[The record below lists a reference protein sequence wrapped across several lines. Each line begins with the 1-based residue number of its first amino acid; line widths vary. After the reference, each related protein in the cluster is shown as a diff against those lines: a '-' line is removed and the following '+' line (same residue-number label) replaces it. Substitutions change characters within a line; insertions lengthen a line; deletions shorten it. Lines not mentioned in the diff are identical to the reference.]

1 MSLIPFILDLADELH
16 EFSRC
21 LANGID
27 INDFGFGLYTGT
39 DQHQQPQ
46 QHQQQQQQQQ
56 QQQHQPQTS
65 PRRSRTS
72 SFSSFWMPSKRHHP
86 YNRIKTAC
94 CAKSGE
100 ETVAGTPENSGKEA
114 SGSSSVVGAGG
125 GTPGKSASY
134 SVVNKNGFQV
144 SMNVKQFAPN
154 ELSVKTIDNCI
165 VVEGRH
171 DDKEDGHGVISRHF
185 VRKYMLPKGYDPND
199 VLSTLSSDGILTVKA
214 PPPPP
219 PTAKNDEPNER
230 IIEIQPTPGPT
241 PVLVVSAK
249 DITVKETS
257 KKLPTTPSARLEC
270 QLPEKRQK
278 LDLPPET
285 EPEESV
291 TSSAPIPTTNT
302 VNETDAASVV
312 VAGTEEVVNDDVEM
326 EKADEQINEIVLKQT
341 EQQQQSNVEEIE
353 KNDVEKKAE
362 NIEQAEK
369 QIAAKKQE
377 EQAEIVDETEKK
389 LLDECM
395 SDSNGDTKNVCEKM
409 EESTSITDATKAAT
423 EKTNESAAATKLE
436 ESSNEKSNVAKM
448 EVDEEVDKDVG
459 QRKDNVAKKTD
470 NTEIFV
476 AILKTC
482 SVKTAVKPAATAVGA
497 ADSAK
502 QKKETETTN
511 NTDTSS
517 SSSTTTTTTNTT
529 NNNNNTSTNSN
540 NTNTTTNNNLTSTD
554 VATENSAKD
563 VKDGNGVVTGEIS
576 DDIPKSANTDSDSAA
591 ATATAK
597 ISTDNSSKAESVAD
611 GDVEMETAVLST
623 DTTTTTTNIID
634 NVALLKAATADPADI
649 TDNNAEQNDILTES
663 MDGITTTADSN
674 TTATTVDNVECSLFA
689 KKSHLGNG
697 NNTTA
702 TPLVATEEMA
712 N

>member
-39 DQHQQPQ
+39 DQQHQPQ

-100 ETVAGTPENSGKEA
+100 EAVAGTPENSGKEA

-219 PTAKNDEPNER
+219 PAAKNDEPNER

-257 KKLPTTPSARLEC
+257 KKLPTTAIPSARLEC

-285 EPEESV
+285 EPEEAV
-291 TSSAPIPTTNT
+291 VSSAPIPATNT
-302 VNETDAASVV
+302 INETDAASVA

-341 EQQQQSNVEEIE
+341 EQQQQSDVKETD
-353 KNDVEKKAE
+353 KNDVEKKVE
-362 NIEQAEK
+362 NIEQTEK
-369 QIAAKKQE
+369 QIAAKEQE
-377 EQAEIVDETEKK
+377 EQAENVDETEKK

-395 SDSNGDTKNVCEKM
+395 SDSNGDAKNDCEKM
-409 EESTSITDATKAAT
+409 EVSTSITDATQAAT

-436 ESSNEKSNVAKM
+436 ESSIEKSNVAKM
-448 EVDEEVDKDVG
+448 EVDGEVNKAVG
-459 QRKDNVAKKTD
+459 QRNDNVAKKTD

-482 SVKTAVKPAATAVGA
+482 SVKTAVKPAAAAVIA

-502 QKKETETTN
+502 QKKDTETTN

-517 SSSTTTTTTNTT
+517 SISTTTINTT

-540 NTNTTTNNNLTSTD
+540 TTTTNNSTSTD
-554 VATENSAKD
+554 VATEKTAKD

-576 DDIPKSANTDSDSAA
+576 DDIPKSANADSDAATAA
-591 ATATAK
+591 ATAK
-597 ISTDNSSKAESVAD
+597 VSTDNSSKAESVAD

-623 DTTTTTTNIID
+623 DTTTTTTATTNIID
-634 NVALLKAATADPADI
+634 DVALLKAATADPADI
-649 TDNNAEQNDILTES
+649 TDNNAEENDILTET

-702 TPLVATEEMA
+702 TPLVGTEEMA

>member
-39 DQHQQPQ
+39 DQQQPQ
-46 QHQQQQQQQQ
+46 QHQQQPQQQQQ
-56 QQQHQPQTS
+56 QQPQTS

-100 ETVAGTPENSGKEA
+100 EAVAVTPEKSDA
-114 SGSSSVVGAGG
+114 GSSSIG

-249 DITVKETS
+249 ETPAKETS
-257 KKLPTTPSARLEC
+257 KKLATTPSARLEC

-278 LDLPPET
+278 LDLPPEP
-285 EPEESV
+285 EPEESAE
-291 TSSAPIPTTNT
+291 TAPAPIPPATAT
-302 VNETDAASVV
+302 VTETDSASASVA
-312 VAGTEEVVNDDVEM
+312 VAGTEVESNDVDM
-326 EKADEQINEIVLKQT
+326 EKADEQINEVVLKQT
-341 EQQQQSNVEEIE
+341 EQQQQPQQQTSDVEGPENE
-353 KNDVEKKAE
+353 VEKKAE
-362 NIEQAEK
+362 IIEQNEK
-369 QIAAKKQE
+369 EQKQK
-377 EQAEIVDETEKK
+377 QGKIGTETEKK

-395 SDSNGDTKNVCEKM
+395 SDSNGDSKIAAEKM
-409 EESTSITDATKAAT
+409 EESSSVTEATEENT
-423 EKTNESAAATKLE
+423 EKTNETTPAAAKVLESAE
-436 ESSNEKSNVAKM
+436 ESNVTKM
-448 EVDEEVDKDVG
+448 EVDDDGGDNDGHDDVEE
-459 QRKDNVAKKTD
+459 KTD
-470 NTEIFV
+470 NTEVVV
-476 AILKTC
+476 ATIKTAD
-482 SVKTAVKPAATAVGA
+482 SETKTAVKAAAG

-502 QKKETETTN
+502 KNTDKEKTN

-517 SSSTTTTTTNTT
+517 SSSNTSTTTTTT

-540 NTNTTTNNNLTSTD
+540 STTTITNNSSTEST
-554 VATENSAKD
+554 VTENSAND
-563 VKDGNGVVTGEIS
+563 VKGGNGVVTGDIPV
-576 DDIPKSANTDSDSAA
+576 DIPKSTDSDAA
-591 ATATAK
+591 NTATAK
-597 ISTDNSSKAESVAD
+597 TKASAESSKAESVAEAEND
-611 GDVEMETAVLST
+611 METAVLGT
-623 DTTTTTTNIID
+623 DTTTTATTKNIID
-634 NVALLKAATADPADI
+634 DVALLKAATADPADI
-649 TDNNAEQNDILTES
+649 TDNAEENVILTES
-663 MDGITTTADSN
+663 MDGITTTN
-674 TTATTVDNVECSLFA
+674 TTNTNTTTTTVDNVECSLFA

-702 TPLVATEEMA
+702 TPLVGTEEMA